1 MLRDSGGAQNSQ
13 SYSKENSADPTC
25 SPTEMSVPFVACQ
38 ADRLASPDRSSHNF
52 HFRNIIDQEKIIK
65 KYTENSLHLSLGPP
79 DSKGGDGGEGWE
91 GEERESLR
99 NENVCMPSQTALY
112 NFNQCVAS
120 WSYLHSQAVL

>member
-52 HFRNIIDQEKIIK
+52 HFRNIIDQEEIIK

-79 DSKGGDGGEGWE
+79 DSEGGDGEKVGKGKR
-91 GEERESLR
+91 ER
-99 NENVCMPSQTALY
+99 V
-112 NFNQCVAS
+112 
-120 WSYLHSQAVL
+120 